1 MANKRPLHQHLYTCL
16 GEIIT
21 LRRRRLGLS
30 QEALAADSGV
40 DRAFISDLERGKRN
54 PSFGVVAS
62 IADGLKMRYSRLVH
76 RCEECALNREEG
88 KSS

>member
-16 GEIIT
+16 GKIIT
-21 LRRRRLGLS
+21 LRRRRLGMS
-30 QEALAADSGV
+30 QESLAADSGV

-62 IADGLKMRYSRLVH
+62 IAGGLRMRYSRLIH
-76 RCEECALNREEG
+76 RCETCALEKE
-88 KSS
+88 KSG

>member
-21 LRRRRLGLS
+21 LRRRRLNMS
-30 QEALAADSGV
+30 QEDLAENSGV

-62 IADGLKMRYSRLVH
+62 IAGGLKMRYSRLVH
-76 RCEECALNREEG
+76 RCEACVQGGE
-88 KSS
+88 KSG